1 MKITELRCP
10 ACNGTMKI
18 DQNNPNI
25 AVCEYCHSKYVLER
39 EGDDATINRAA
50 SNQDHMTP
58 PVTYTTEQGGSR
70 GKSIAAAVAMF
81 LFLFCGVTVS
91 MLSRSIPDEK
101 TPSLPSVTGSVQTAL
116 DNAAGKQEPEF
127 SGIIADG
134 TEVVFGKPAD
144 QISDSELASIRWIR
158 VRFANGGSDICVDY
172 SMENPAENPEAEVES
187 AYFDRSGADMDFKAL
202 KRFSGLQKL
211 EVMNY
216 LPDGSLEGWNLES
229 LSCYA
234 KSPRSLYEVLGSC
247 ESLKELE
254 ISAGIE
260 SLDGLELFPA
270 VETLTV
276 DGYHLT
282 DISELAAA
290 KNLKN
295 LILENC
301 DEVKDFSVLSVMSWL
316 EGISVESENLK
327 ALTFLSNMPELK
339 SLGIYDGGM
348 INLSGL
354 SERSETLTSLTID
367 SCGELKDCG
376 EISAL
381 SHLTKLTLEVPYNC
395 SQPDL
400 SGLTGMEELTIS
412 GFDSVSFLASMP
424 SLKKLSL
431 NSVAVDD
438 GSVFKKLTSLTD
450 LKCSSFS
457 GNLDNLEFIAGLPA
471 LKRLDL
477 TGASTYYDIS
487 SLFNIS
493 TLESFIL
500 NGMECEINFDKLQS
514 NPSLKE
520 LRMDG
525 IKLYKNVKV
534 DGGGGIL
541 YVDWDDVILDEH
553 TSFLSNYPNLESL
566 SVADNELTQA
576 EFAAGLGNLKTLD
589 ISENYVT
596 DIRPLTG
603 AVSLRSLNIT
613 GNPVDNTRVLG
624 EKVHIIQE

>member
-39 EGDDATINRAA
+39 EGDDARINGTA
-50 SNQDHMTP
+50 SNQERVTP
-58 PVTYTTEQGGSR
+58 PAAPAADE
-70 GKSIAAAVAMF
+70 GKERAKGILAAAAMA
-81 LFLFCGVTVS
+81 LFLLCGVTVS
-91 MLSRSIPDEK
+91 VLSLSAPEEK
-101 TPSLPSVTGSVQTAL
+101 APPLPSMTGSVPAVL
-116 DNAAGKQEPEF
+116 ENAVTEKEPEF

-134 TEVVFGKPAD
+134 AEVVFGKPAD
-144 QISDSELASIRWIR
+144 QISDSEFASIRWIC
-158 VRFANGGSDICVDY
+158 VRFANGGNDICVDY
-172 SMENPAENPEAEVES
+172 SRENPAENPEAEVES
-187 AYFDRSGADMDFKAL
+187 VYFDRSGADMDFKAL
-202 KRFSGLQKL
+202 RHFSGLQKL

-216 LPDGSLEGWNLES
+216 LPDGSLEGLNLES

-234 KSPRSLYEVLGSC
+234 KSPESLHEVLGSC
-247 ESLKELE
+247 ETLKELE

-260 SLDGLELFPA
+260 SLDGLELFPS
-270 VETLTV
+270 VETLAV

-301 DEVKDFSVLSVMSWL
+301 DEVKDFSVLSVMNWL

-339 SLGIYDGGM
+339 SLGLYDGGM

-354 SERSETLTSLTID
+354 SERAETLTSLTID
-367 SCGELKDCG
+367 SCDELKDCS
-376 EISAL
+376 EISSL

-457 GNLDNLEFIAGLPA
+457 GSLDNLEFIAGLPA

-487 SLFNIS
+487 SLFNIG
-493 TLESFIL
+493 TLERFTL

-553 TSFLSNYPNLESL
+553 TAFLSNYPNLETL

-576 EFAAGLGNLKTLD
+576 EFAAGLGNLKVLD
-589 ISENYVT
+589 ISENYIT
-596 DIRPLTG
+596 DIKPLTG
-603 AVSLRSLNIT
+603 AVSLRSLNLT

-624 EKVHIIQE
+624 EKVHIIQ

>member
-39 EGDDATINRAA
+39 EGDDARINSSVSNQNRAA
-50 SNQDHMTP
+50 QPAAFSPKKENNK
-58 PVTYTTEQGGSR
+58 
-70 GKSIAAAVAMF
+70 GKNALVLAAASLLIICGAAVSVFSHPASEKKTSPLPAMKE
-81 LFLFCGVTVS
+81 GA
-91 MLSRSIPDEK
+91 
-101 TPSLPSVTGSVQTAL
+101 QTAL
-116 DNAAGKQEPEF
+116 EDTKEELEAEF
-127 SGIIADG
+127 SGIFADG
-134 TEVVFGKPAD
+134 AEAVFGKPAD
-144 QISDSELASIRWIR
+144 QISDSELASVRWIR
-158 VRFANGGSDICVDY
+158 VRYANGGEDICVDY
-172 SMENPAENPEAEVES
+172 SMENPMENPEAEMES

-202 KRFSGLQKL
+202 ERFSGLVKL
-211 EVMNY
+211 DVMNY
-216 LPDGSLEGWNLES
+216 LPNESLKGLNLES

-234 KSPRSLYEVLGSC
+234 ESPKALHEAFGSS

-254 ISAGIE
+254 ISAGME
-260 SLDGLELFPA
+260 SLEGLELFPS
-270 VETLTV
+270 VETLVV

-282 DISELAAA
+282 DIKELAAA
-290 KNLKN
+290 KNVKYLT
-295 LILENC
+295 LENC

-316 EGISVESENLK
+316 EGLSVESENLK
-327 ALTFLSNMPELK
+327 ALTFLSNMPGLK
-339 SLGIYDGGM
+339 SLGLYDGGM

-354 SERSETLTSLTID
+354 SDRAETLTSLTID
-367 SCGELKDCG
+367 SCDELKDCS

-400 SGLTGMEELTIS
+400 SGLTAMEELTIS
-412 GFDSVSFLASMP
+412 GFDSVSFLTSMTA
-424 SLKKLSL
+424 LRKLSL

-438 GSVFKKLTSLTD
+438 GSVFKSLASLTD
-450 LKCSSFS
+450 LTCTSFS

-471 LKRLDL
+471 LKRLNL

-493 TLESFIL
+493 TLESFTL
-500 NGMECEINFDKLQS
+500 NGMECEINFDKLQD

-520 LRMDG
+520 LHMDG

-553 TSFLSNYPNLESL
+553 TAFLSHYPNLETL
-566 SVADNELTQA
+566 SIADNELTQA
-576 EFAAGLGNLKTLD
+576 EFAAILGNLKTLD

-596 DIRPLTG
+596 DIKPLTG
-603 AVSLRSLNIT
+603 AVSLRTLNLT
-613 GNPVDNTRVLG
+613 GNPVDNTRVLS
-624 EKVHIIQE
+624 EKVHIIQ